1 MYSLLRARCLCVLS
15 WLFVVSGLLPAAAAD
30 VSINAGV
37 LSGGYTQSFDTLP
50 STGSV
55 TWSDGTTLTGW
66 HAVNSAGTTY
76 SSTVSALDGTSNMA
90 DLILGSL
97 GTAGSGERA
106 LAYQTKLNTAPTY
119 IGLAFNNNSGSA
131 LASFTLAYTA
141 EQWREVNSS
150 GRNLTFTV
158 QYRVGATLAD
168 LSSTTGWTTLASLAA
183 TTVGGSVGASSALSS
198 GTVPVSVPDG
208 TSLWFRWITSN
219 SATATNTAN
228 DILAIDNAQV
238 TFTAAAGNSAP
249 AITTEPADLTVSAGE
264 TATFTAVASGN
275 PAPTYQW
282 RLDTV
287 DLPGETSASLVLT
300 NVQAS
305 QTGGG
310 YSVVATNSVSSA
322 TSRTAVLT
330 VSASAVAPQITTQ
343 PASLTANVGGTAS
356 FSVAASGTAPLSYQW
371 FHDTVLL
378 PGKTFATLAL
388 TGLVA
393 GDAGA
398 YTVTV
403 TNSVGSVPSDAATLT
418 LNYPPAIITPPAP
431 QSAALGGAAS
441 FSVSVS
447 GAAPFTYQWLKN
459 GSPIS
464 GATSAG
470 LSFASVVIGDAAAYS
485 VLVTNAIGN
494 TTSAAASL
502 TVTAPPQIVLQPQA
516 QTVLLGGNLALTVS
530 AVGSGPFTYQWYHD
544 NVAVSGAN
552 AAAYTLAAA
561 GFPAAGSY
569 YVNVGNSYGAIDSA
583 SVIITVAPGL
593 PDSAF
598 NLTGFGAGTTGGG
611 VIADTD
617 AAYRKCYTPY
627 EFAKAI
633 YDSSKTVGAVRVI
646 EIMNDLDLGYLEVDA
661 ATRLLGNFREHATAK
676 LHPRLIVTG
685 VSLIDTSPKNGGL
698 TIFSANGSTLRHTC
712 LNIKGTSNVIV
723 RNLRFDEMWE
733 WDEASKGDYDSN
745 DWDFIDLSNGGVVTN
760 VWIDH
765 CTFTKAYDGIVDLK
779 KGSQNVTF
787 SWCRYV
793 GDDGA
798 TNPNSFVRQQIA
810 ALEANKSSY
819 TFYNF
824 LRTNGFSVEDIV
836 KIIQGHDKC
845 HLMGAT
851 ELDAQ
856 NDVLSATF
864 HHQWFENI
872 WDRCV
877 PRLRGGQVHNYN
889 IYVDDS
895 VALVAKRLR
904 DTRKAAMGTSAQLS
918 LENTYSFNPF
928 LNGSI
933 STEGGAILVEKSV
946 YIDCITPLRN
956 NQTDPANS
964 TYTGKIKAIDSI
976 YQFHNN
982 NGTTTTVRGDST
994 DAGNP
999 MGPFQAAVL
1008 IPFSWNTGD
1017 GLAPYTAPLM
1027 DDPAGLRQILEVG
1040 AGAGRLTWDKSNWLK
1055 TTYPATLATF
1065 PVQPG
1070 SRGIS
1075 PGEATTFA
1083 PVVIGSAPLTYQWFK
1098 DDMPLSGKTALTLT
1112 IASAV
1117 AGDAGSYTLA
1127 VTNSAGTATSAPAVL
1142 TVGTPVPT
1150 FATWVAAKGLSGGAA
1165 AATADPDGDALPNLV
1180 EYAFGLDPTIA
1191 DGADMSLRL
1200 SSSGAGQWTVRYP
1213 QNRQMTGVTA
1223 VVESSPDLVTWTA
1236 LPGTPVV
1243 ESSTSTQDQL
1253 ALVFTSAAPRLFVRL
1268 RVSQP

>member
-1 MYSLLRARCLCVLS
+1 MVCVRS
-15 WLFVVSGLLPAAAAD
+15 AMAAD
-30 VSINAGV
+30 VSITAGV
-37 LSGGYTQSFDTLP
+37 LSGGYAQIFDTLP
-50 STGSV
+50 SSGSV

-76 SSTVSALDGTSNMA
+76 SGTVSALPGTSNMA
-90 DLILGSL
+90 DLVMGSL
-97 GTAGSGERA
+97 GTAGSPERA
-106 LAYQTKLNTAPTY
+106 LAYHTQVNTAPTY
-119 IGLAFNNNSGSA
+119 IGLAFNNNSGGA

-141 EQWREVNSS
+141 EQWRESTS
-150 GRNLTFTV
+150 ARNLTFTV
-158 QYRVGATLAD
+158 EYKIGAVLAD
-168 LSSTTGWTTLASLAA
+168 LNSATGWTTLATLAA
-183 TTVGGSVGASSALSS
+183 TTLNGTATTATALTS

-208 TSLWFRWITSN
+208 TSLWFRWKT
-219 SATATNTAN
+219 TNTTTSSTGTSSN
-228 DILAIDNAQV
+228 DILAIDNVQV
-238 TFTAAAGNSAP
+238 TLTAVAGNSAP
-249 AITTEPADLTVSAGE
+249 AITTEPADLTVSVGE

-287 DLPGETSASLVLT
+287 DLPGKTSASLVLT

-305 QTGGG
+305 EAGG

-330 VSASAVAPQITTQ
+330 VSASAVAPQITTA
-343 PASLTANVGGTAS
+343 PASQTANAGGTAS
-356 FSVAASGTAPLSYQW
+356 FTVAASGTAPLAYQW
-371 FHDTVLL
+371 FHDTVLMS
-378 PGKTFATLAL
+378 GKTSATLAL
-388 TGLVA
+388 TGLVS

-403 TNSVGSVPSDAATLT
+403 TNTAGSVTSDPVTLT
-418 LNYPPAIITPPAP
+418 LNYPPSITTPPAA
-431 QSAALGGAAS
+431 QSAAIGGSAS
-441 FSVSVS
+441 FGVAVT
-447 GAAPFTYQWLKN
+447 GAAPFTYQWLKD
-459 GSPIS
+459 GVAMA
-464 GATSAG
+464 GKTSAT
-470 LSFASVVIGDAAAYS
+470 LAFASVGIADAAAYS
-485 VLVTNAIGN
+485 VVVTNAIGN
-494 TTSAAASL
+494 ATSASAVL
-502 TVTAPPQIVLQPQA
+502 TVTAPPQITLQPRT
-516 QTVLLGGNLALTVS
+516 QTVLLGGDLALSV
-530 AVGSGPFTYQWYHD
+530 AAIGSGTFTYQWYHD
-544 NVAVSGAN
+544 SVAIPSAN
-552 AAAYTLAAA
+552 AASYTLAAA
-561 GFPAAGSY
+561 GFTAAGSY
-569 YVNVGNSYGAIDSA
+569 YATVGNTYGTSFSA
-583 SVIITVAPGL
+583 NAVVTVVPGL
-593 PDSAF
+593 ADSAF
-598 NLTGFGAGTTGGG
+598 NLTGFGLGTTGGG

-617 AAYRKCYTPY
+617 AAYRKCYTAY
-627 EFAKAI
+627 DFAKAL

-646 EIMNDLDLGYLEVDA
+646 EIMNDLDMGYNEVDA
-661 ATRLLGNFREHATAK
+661 ATRLLSTFREHATPK

-685 VSLIDTSPKNGGL
+685 VSIIDTVPKNGGL
-698 TIFSANGSTLRHTC
+698 TIFSANGSTIRHTC

-733 WDEASKGDYDSN
+733 WDEVSKGDYDSN
-745 DWDFIDLSNGGVVTN
+745 DWDFIDLSNGGSVTN

-765 CTFTKAYDGIVDLK
+765 CTFTKTYDGIVDLK
-779 KGSQNVTF
+779 KGTQNVTF

-836 KIIQGHDKC
+836 QIIQGHDKC

-856 NDVLSATF
+856 NNVLSATF

-956 NQTDPANS
+956 NQTDPANP
-964 TYTGKIKAIDSI
+964 TYTGKIKSVDTI
-976 YQFHNN
+976 YQFHNT
-982 NGTTTTVRGDST
+982 NGSTTTVRGDST
-994 DAGNP
+994 DAGSP
-999 MGPFQAAVL
+999 MGPFQAAAL

-1017 GLAPYTAPLM
+1017 GLAPYAAPPM
-1027 DDPAGLRQILEVG
+1027 DDPAELRQIMEVG
-1040 AGAGRLTWDKSNWLK
+1040 AGAGRLTWAKSNWLK
-1055 TTYPATLATF
+1055 TSYPATAPTI

-1070 SRGIS
+1070 SRSIS
-1075 PGEATTFA
+1075 PGQTTTFTA
-1083 PVVIGSAPLTYQWFK
+1083 VVVGSTPITYQWYK
-1098 DDMPLSGKTALTLT
+1098 DTVAISGATTATYSIT
-1112 IASAV
+1112 TAV
-1117 AGDAGSYTLA
+1117 TGDTGSYTLVA
-1127 VTNSAGTATSAPAVL
+1127 TNSAGNATSTPAVL

-1150 FATWVAAKGLSGGAA
+1150 FSVWVAAKSLVGGDA
-1165 AATADPDGDALPNLV
+1165 AATADPDGDSLPNLI
-1180 EYAFGLDPTIA
+1180 EYAMGLEPMVSDAA
-1191 DGADMSLRL
+1191 DLGLRL
-1200 SSSGAGQWTVRYP
+1200 SSSGASEWTVRYP
-1213 QNRQMTGVTA
+1213 QSRQMTGVTA
-1223 VVESSPDLVTWTA
+1223 IVETSPDLVAWTT

-1253 ALVFTSAAPRLFVRL
+1253 ALAFTSAAPRLFVRL